1 MKYPTYV
8 VLYMH
13 SMTPALRPRTLGLF
27 VGDLLFFTFSLWL
40 SLYLRTFDVPSL
52 MLFWAH
58 LVPFSLLFL
67 VWAIV
72 FFIAGLYES
81 RSIILERRAISI
93 TLLATQLANVIIAAL
108 FFSLIPIF
116 GIAPKTLLV
125 IYLIVSFILVLLW
138 RVALFPQVGFR
149 RKEQA
154 LVVGG
159 GGEVLELVEALYKAR
174 HAPTVIAQVLEPESP
189 TLVQDIQDAVAEFNP
204 RFIIADFTDPLVVAA
219 FPNLYNY
226 LTRGIRFFDAL
237 SLYEEV
243 FGRVPLSVINQ
254 EWLARNVSRYSHTL
268 YDTFKRIMD
277 IAISIPIAIL
287 SLVAYPFIAAAIKL
301 EDRGPVLI
309 SLPRVGEANQTFN
322 LYKFRSMSGNDGG
335 TYGTDGVSKLRV
347 TRVGKFLRITRLD
360 EIPQLWS
367 VIAGRLSLIGP
378 RPETPTLVEL
388 YTKEIPYYN
397 VRHLVRPGL
406 SGWAQL
412 YGQHAHHGVGFDETR
427 NKLSHDL
434 YYIKHRSLTL
444 DAVVILKT
452 IKKLFTR
459 SGV

>member
-1 MKYPTYV
+1 
-8 VLYMH
+8 
-13 SMTPALRPRTLGLF
+13 MTPALRPRTLGLF

-40 SLYLRTFDVPSL
+40 SLYLRTFEVPSGT
-52 MLFWAH
+52 LFLAH
-58 LVPFSLLFL
+58 LAPFSLLFV
-67 VWAIV
+67 VWLGV

-81 RSIILERRAISI
+81 RSIILERRAISV
-93 TLLATQLANVIIAAL
+93 TLLMAQFANVVIAAL
-108 FFSLIPIF
+108 FFSFIPIF

-125 IYLIVSFILVLLW
+125 IYLIVSFVLVLLW

-159 GGEVLELVEALYKAR
+159 GPEVAQLVDALRIAR
-174 HAPTVIAQVLEPESP
+174 FAPTTIAKVLEPNSP
-189 TLVQDIQDAVAEFNP
+189 SLAEDIQQAVAQYHV
-204 RFIIADFTDPLVVAA
+204 RFIIADFTDPRVVAA

-226 LTRGIRFFDAL
+226 LSNGIRFFDAL

-254 EWLARNVSRYSHTL
+254 EWLARNISRYSHTL
-268 YDTFKRIMD
+268 YDSFKRVMD
-277 IAISIPIAIL
+277 IAVSLPLMLL
-287 SLVAYPFIAAAIKL
+287 SLALYPFLIVAIKL
-301 EDRGPVLI
+301 YDGGPVFYTQT
-309 SLPRVGEANQTFN
+309 RTGEDNVPFSMT
-322 LYKFRSMSGNDGG
+322 KFRSM
-335 TYGTDGVSKLRV
+335 TGTDQGSEMLKSKHTVTPVGRV
-347 TRVGKFLRITRLD
+347 IRKTRID

-367 VIAGRLSLIGP
+367 VLKGDLSLIGP
-378 RPETPTLVEL
+378 RPEFPAMV
-388 YTKEIPYYN
+388 KEYAKAIPYYN
-397 VRHLVRPGL
+397 VRHLVKPGL

-412 YGQHAHHGVGFDETR
+412 YHDNHPHHGTEVEATR
-427 NKLSHDL
+427 EKLSYDL

-452 IKKLFTR
+452 IKKLLTR

>member
-1 MKYPTYV
+1 MQ
-8 VLYMH
+8 

-40 SLYLRTFDVPSL
+40 SLYVRTFEVPSGQ
-52 MLFWAH
+52 LFLAH
-58 LVPFSLLFL
+58 LVPFSLLFV

-93 TLLATQLANVIIAAL
+93 TLLMAQLANVVIAAL
-108 FFSLIPIF
+108 FFSFIPIF

-138 RVALFPQVGFR
+138 RVVLFPQIGFR

-159 GGEVLELVEALYKAR
+159 GAEVAELVEALRMAR
-174 HAPTVIAQVLEPESP
+174 NAPTAIANVLDPDSA
-189 TLVQDIQDAVAEFNP
+189 TLKEDIEWTVKEYRV
-204 RFIIADFTDPLVVAA
+204 RFIIADFADPKVLAA

-226 LTRGIRFFDAL
+226 LAEGIRFFDAL
-237 SLYEEV
+237 GLYEEV
-243 FGRVPLSVINQ
+243 FGRVPLSVIDQ

-268 YDTFKRIMD
+268 YDTFKRAMD
-277 IAISIPIAIL
+277 IVVSLPLMLL
-287 SLVAYPFIAAAIKL
+287 SLVFYPFLIIAIKL
-301 EDRGPVLI
+301 YDGGPIFYTQTRTGEDNVPFI
-309 SLPRVGEANQTFN
+309 MT
-322 LYKFRSMSGNDGG
+322 KFRSM
-335 TYGTDGVSKLRV
+335 TGTDQGSEMLKSKHTV
-347 TRVGKFLRITRLD
+347 TPVGRIIRKTRID

-367 VIAGRLSLIGP
+367 VLKGDLSLIGP
-378 RPETPTLVEL
+378 RPEFPAMVDA
-388 YTKEIPYYN
+388 YAKAIPYYN
-397 VRHLVRPGL
+397 VRHLVKPGL

-412 YGQHAHHGVGFDETR
+412 YHDNHPHHGTEVEATR
-427 NKLSHDL
+427 EKLSYDL

-452 IKKLFTR
+452 IKKLLTR
-459 SGV
+459 TGV